1 MFSSHI
7 WLALGWTAYGVLHS
21 LLADKKVK
29 KFIRDRSG
37 TSFRYYRSFY
47 NLIAFLLLAALI
59 YWLIRIPTQKI
70 WMPVLSQYFIG
81 GAMVISGIAG
91 MVIVLKKYFVTSA
104 GFRDLFY
111 EGGTPKLVVGGLHR
125 IVRHPLYLST
135 FLFLW
140 GLLLLLPVWSLLV
153 TNLVITLYTIAAIRL
168 EEKKLVEIF
177 GEEYI
182 NYRKTV
188 PMIWP
193 RMK

>member
-1 MFSSHI
+1 MFISHI
-7 WLALGWTAYGVLHS
+7 WLALGWTGYCILHS

-29 KFIRDRSG
+29 LYIRNRSG
-37 TSFRYYRSFY
+37 TSFRYYRTFY
-47 NLIAFLLLAALI
+47 NLVAFLLLVALL
-59 YWLIRIPTQKI
+59 YWLIRIPTEKI
-70 WMPVLSQYFIG
+70 WTPVLPQYFIG
-81 GAMVISGIAG
+81 GLMVITGIIG
-91 MVIVLKKYFVTSA
+91 MALVLKKYFVTSA

-111 EGGTPKLVVGGLHR
+111 EGGTPKLVVEGLHK

-153 TNLVITLYTIAAIRL
+153 TNLVITMYTLAAIRL
-168 EEKKLVEIF
+168 EENKLVEIF